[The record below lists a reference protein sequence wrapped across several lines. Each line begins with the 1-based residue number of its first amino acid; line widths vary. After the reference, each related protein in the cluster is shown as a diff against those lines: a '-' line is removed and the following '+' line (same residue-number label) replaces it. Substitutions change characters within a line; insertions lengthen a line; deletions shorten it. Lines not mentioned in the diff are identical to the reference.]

1 MVDPLR
7 YQAPRFVQGRIGM
20 VDSIQCRAGAEGFRV
35 GVAALAKLPIGGN
48 YRTFA
53 AAGDG
58 VGCADH
64 MTPELQ
70 NACF

>member
-1 MVDPLR
+1 
-7 YQAPRFVQGRIGM
+7 M